1 MCPTP
6 LNALYFQS
14 EDFLKTAIIFT
25 WVSGNTGAT
34 NNKETQAFRKIKDQ
48 TSKTSAKF
56 NPCFPRYFREIGF
69 WPKNRK

>member
-1 MCPTP
+1 M
-6 LNALYFQS
+6 LYTFKPKI
-14 EDFLKTAIIFT
+14 FLRTAIIFA
-25 WVSGNTGAT
+25 WVSGTTGAT
-34 NNKETQAFRKIKDQ
+34 NNEATQAFRKIKDQ